1 VYNFLHGGFNAD
13 FTMVYVSNY
22 TYVPLCVGEMKLF
35 MVSHTLD
42 LTPCV
47 TFPEK

>member
-1 VYNFLHGGFNAD
+1 
-13 FTMVYVSNY
+13 MVYVSNY
-22 TYVPLCVGEMKLF
+22 TYVPLCVGEMILF

-47 TFPEK
+47 YISREVAETEKT